1 MSPILLWI
9 KSSENVERLRRLDNG
24 DKRDS
29 APFLPNELQL
39 RFSSKLER
47 LTRLAKG
54 DNNYSD
60 PLSPI

>member
-9 KSSENVERLRRLDNG
+9 KSSENVERLRRLPKG

-39 RFSSKLER
+39 RFSTKLER
-47 LTRLAKG
+47 LKRLAKG